1 MANHRW
7 LWFIYKYIPSI
18 SCHGRWL
25 MSKLLW
31 FWDTTTIYMPYG
43 ALFRSICK
51 CPISLLNDLWL
62 TTTSEQQTDAFY
74 GRNCIIWMLVHTYSH
89 GPNETS
95 QNSDQNKPLILA
107 IYSSS
112 DREVSTGYLVSKTLT
127 VSIDYSSL
135 EEASSRVTFYQIS
148 LNSIWTW

>member
-1 MANHRW
+1 M
-7 LWFIYKYIPSI
+7 
-18 SCHGRWL
+18 
-25 MSKLLW
+25 
-31 FWDTTTIYMPYG
+31 
-43 ALFRSICK
+43 
-51 CPISLLNDLWL
+51 
-62 TTTSEQQTDAFY
+62 
-74 GRNCIIWMLVHTYSH
+74 HTYSH

-95 QNSDQNKPLILA
+95 QNSDQNKPLILV

-148 LNSIWTW
+148 LNSILT